1 MPSLFGFEVW
11 PRDIHSALVRACA
24 RPNWRRPYS
33 RRINCLDISGLS
45 GWGCG
50 VFAPAFP
57 LSVCGQRAS
66 RRVSRSADLGA
77 CICGFPPFGL
87 NGTARRMGHPT
98 SAAMLTSPNKKSHP
112 FEKLARSR
120 LRIFAAHIG
129 GFLPF
134 APKNAAREMGHPFP
148 WRYLP
153 PNTCDAYFA
162 KYKRWALSLALVRGA
177 CNL

>member
-1 MPSLFGFEVW
+1 MRPAKLKKTLFSQNQLLRYFW
-11 PRDIHSALVRACA
+11 PEWLGMRCVRSCVPTVRLWTKGESASQQVSGSRCMHLWFPTLRAERHSPKNGAPDLRGDA
-24 RPNWRRPYS
+24 Y
-33 RRINCLDISGLS
+33 
-45 GWGCG
+45 
-50 VFAPAFP
+50 FAKYK
-57 LSVCGQRAS
+57 S
-66 RRVSRSADLGA
+66 
-77 CICGFPPFGL
+77 PPFG
-87 NGTARRMGHPT
+87 M
-98 SAAMLTSPNKKSHP
+98 
-112 FEKLARSR
+112 LARSR